1 MLFDLALMAAK
12 IGSDFYL
19 LRGKGLCVGKERGC
33 LVLIQLVCG
42 YGSDPTGQVW
52 DHFAGPFILLD
63 ECGMWLGLLAEIIG
77 NDKGADGTGIP
88 AFLMEP
94 SAPVADQAGL

>member
-1 MLFDLALMAAK
+1 M
-12 IGSDFYL
+12 
-19 LRGKGLCVGKERGC
+19 
-33 LVLIQLVCG
+33 
-42 YGSDPTGQVW
+42 
-52 DHFAGPFILLD
+52 LLD